1 MKMLV
6 LMFMALACWSEDL
19 VHKIGPYTVNT
30 VKKFTL
36 VEVGKDPDGNDGIT
50 LAEITSADEGGV
62 VIHLVFMK
70 ERLDVETLA
79 NEEVVPKKQR
89 DQVKPVTTPLK
100 VNGLEG
106 ARTTVA
112 YRDDDV
118 GEAVTEVGILGKD
131 AAWVHW
137 EIHATKK
144 VYEAELKTITAI
156 IQSIK

>member
-1 MKMLV
+1 MRILV
-6 LMFMALACWSEDL
+6 LMLMALACWSEDL
-19 VHKIGPYTVNT
+19 VHKVGPYTVNT

-50 LAEITSADEGGV
+50 LADEGGV

-79 NEEVVPKKQR
+79 KEEVVPKKQR

-106 ARTTVA
+106 TRTTVT
-112 YRDDDV
+112 YQDDDV
-118 GEAVTEVGILGKD
+118 GEAVTELGILGKD

-144 VYEAELKTITAI
+144 VYDAELKTITAI